1 MTLHWGLSKQTN
13 IYFNHKIIFL
23 FSVLIYQQQQM
34 ESEAHQQLFKVQVT
48 VEKKGSPLILFRILS
63 LLSSLSREDKKGKE
77 GVSLMQNIL
86 ESIQE
91 GISDVILQGHR
102 MGEQILLPG
111 PVPWGQLSLL
121 ARIPFIFHLYIPWV
135 PRTWHI
141 FSPSGYNHLP
151 FHLGSLLFRPSV
163 IQLTNFSF
171 NFLLLKRPLNSLK
184 CFLLLLTIKTKTH
197 SQECVSV
204 SFLFN

>member
-1 MTLHWGLSKQTN
+1 MTFHQGLSKETN

-23 FSVLIYQQQQM
+23 FSILIYQQQQM

-48 VEKKGSPLILFRILS
+48 GEEKESFLFLFRILS
-63 LLSSLSREDKKGKE
+63 LLSSLSRGDKKGKE

-91 GISDVILQGHR
+91 GISDVVLQGSH
-102 MGEQILLPG
+102 MGEQVLLPG
-111 PVPWGQLSLL
+111 PIPWGQLSLL
-121 ARIPFIFHLYIPWV
+121 ASIPFTFHLYIPWV

-163 IQLTNFSF
+163 IQLTSFSF

-184 CFLLLLTIKTKTH
+184 YFLFLLTLKTKTH
-197 SQECVSV
+197 SQECLSV